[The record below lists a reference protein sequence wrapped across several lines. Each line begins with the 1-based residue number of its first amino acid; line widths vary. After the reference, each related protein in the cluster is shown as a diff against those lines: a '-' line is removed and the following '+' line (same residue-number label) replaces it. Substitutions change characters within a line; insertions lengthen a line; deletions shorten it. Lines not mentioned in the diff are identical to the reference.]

1 MRIFLRPIFWIL
13 VFALLLRLWGIDYGF
28 PLFLVNDEPA
38 LVLGALKMIELKTL
52 IPAWHEDEFRKV
64 LSYPPLASYFYL
76 VTLAPVIAVHYV
88 LLGFPPLGEYKD
100 IVALDPSF
108 LWIAARIINALM
120 GLGVIFIAYLT
131 AKKITRS
138 ERASLLA
145 ALFLAVSFYH
155 IQLSQVVRHWMPAS
169 LLLYLAWLSSINVR
183 ETNLKKPYFLSG
195 LFTGLAAGVN
205 TSSAIGLLPGFF
217 FHLAR
222 HGESFKKKIFSS
234 KLWLMIVTAT
244 AIAIVFVALYP
255 YGLTRGE
262 GTETVGGDIAHRLG
276 FFTSISF
283 KNWFIFLFDYFKLL
297 WRYETTMLIASLIGF
312 AALIRRAKVFSLT
325 ALVFSVAY
333 LSLLYLFFNEIPR
346 ALIFILPI
354 MAVFAGYGLDRLIL
368 RAQNHFRAT
377 ALSLTA
383 IFGLFFLAFFAY
395 PLLIDLRYDYL
406 LAKPDTR
413 LVAKGWIEKNIPEG
427 AKILGDF
434 PYLRLINT
442 KNGIA
447 YLEKL
452 DPSGL
457 RSQDRVL
464 AKRNESNYP
473 APAYFLLNL
482 HFLSPNVP
490 ERITGS
496 AAYFKKQGFKYLI
509 VEYKYADKSD
519 LYPFTADLVRDL
531 RLVKRFQSFSSDDF
545 GRSLDI
551 TGEIAT
557 VEPLDLFK
565 FDSYGQIID
574 IYEL

>member
-1 MRIFLRPIFWIL
+1 MKLMRKPIFWIL
-13 VFALLLRLWGIDYGF
+13 VLALALRLWGINYGF

-38 LVLGALKMIELKTL
+38 LVLGALKMIELKTV
-52 IPAWHEDEFRKV
+52 IPALHQEEFRKV

-76 VTLAPVIAVHYV
+76 VTLAPVIAAHYV
-88 LLGFPPLGEYKD
+88 LLGFPPISEYKD
-100 IVALDPSF
+100 ILTLDPSF
-108 LWIAARIINALM
+108 LWIAARILNSLI
-120 GLGVIFIAYLT
+120 GLGVIFIAYLI
-131 AKKITRS
+131 AEKVTRS
-138 ERASLLA
+138 RRAALLA

-169 LLLYLAWLSSINVR
+169 LLLYLAWLSALDIR
-183 ETNLKKPYFLSG
+183 EARSKKPYFLSG

-205 TSSAIGLLPGFF
+205 TSSAIGLLPGFI

-222 HGESFKKKIFSS
+222 RSENFKKKVFSP
-234 KLWLMIVTAT
+234 KLWLMIVTAA

-262 GTETVGGDIAHRLG
+262 GTETVSGDIAHRLG
-276 FFTSISF
+276 FLAAVSF
-283 KNWFIFLFDYFKLL
+283 KNWFIFLFDYLKLL
-297 WRYETTMLIASLIGF
+297 WRYETTMLIAALIGF
-312 AALIRRAKVFSLT
+312 LVLIRRAKVFSL
-325 ALVFSVAY
+325 AASVFSIAY
-333 LSLLYLFFNEIPR
+333 LSLLYFFFNEIPR

-354 MAVFAGYGLDRLIL
+354 VAVFAGYGLDRLIL
-368 RAQNHFRAT
+368 LAQNYFRAT
-377 ALSLTA
+377 AQSLVT

-413 LVAKGWIEKNIPEG
+413 LVAKDWIEKNIPDG
-427 AKILGDF
+427 TKILGDSL
-434 PYLRLINT
+434 YLRLTNT

-464 AKRNESNYP
+464 MKKNESNYP

-482 HFLSPNVP
+482 HFLSPTVP

-509 VEYKYADKSD
+509 IEYKYTDKSD
-519 LYPFTADLVRDL
+519 LYPFTADLARNL
-531 RLVKRFQSFSSDDF
+531 HLVKRFQSFSSDDF

-557 VEPLDLFK
+557 VRPLDLFK
-565 FDSYGQIID
+565 FNRYGQIVD